1 MTIAQSG
8 INFDYLRR
16 ESWWMTGLL
25 TRDAIEGGTSIICNV
40 DDCGG
45 DIYTLRQI
53 EHEAKFAWNN
63 SVHIKTGQLV
73 QKKIEFENN
82 KNKKFVL
89 WGYLDHMRNTPSDS
103 IWVKDLGPILSKD
116 LSEILGF
123 RANGIEIPLSDC
135 THTRRQIYNT
145 FFDNWTKGKIDDFDL
160 SSLQTTQPL
169 SDFFWN

>member
-1 MTIAQSG
+1 MVHLA
-8 INFDYLRR
+8 
-16 ESWWMTGLL
+16 
-25 TRDAIEGGTSIICNV
+25 V
-40 DDCGG
+40 
-45 DIYTLRQI
+45 
-53 EHEAKFAWNN
+53 AKFTKYNTDGKN
-63 SVHIKTGQLV
+63 ITSL
-73 QKKIEFENN
+73 ENN
-82 KNKKFVL
+82 KNKKFVI

-103 IWVKDLGPILSKD
+103 IWVKDLGSILSKD
-116 LSEILGF
+116 MPEILGF